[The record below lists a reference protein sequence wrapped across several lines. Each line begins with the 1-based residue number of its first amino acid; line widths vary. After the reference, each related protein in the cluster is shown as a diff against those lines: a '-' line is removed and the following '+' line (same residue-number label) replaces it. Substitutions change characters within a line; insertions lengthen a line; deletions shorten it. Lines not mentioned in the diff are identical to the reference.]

1 MKHKKKLQ
9 KLATR
14 ISHYER
20 VFTNEADIRA
30 HKKPGSQKK

>member
-9 KLATR
+9 KLVAR

-20 VFTNEADIRA
+20 VFTSEADIRA
-30 HKKPGSQKK
+30 HKRPGSQKK